1 MTEGSSALEAYLTDH
16 LAGSVSGSD
25 LAKRGAKNN
34 EGPMS
39 TFFADL
45 AREIDIDRRTLESI
59 ASQVGVQAHP
69 LKQAGAVAAERLSRF
84 KVDHRMTGSPQLSLL
99 LELELLYLGIQ
110 GKQVLWRTL
119 PVVARNEPRL
129 AEFDFGKLSDRAQ
142 EQLDAVEEQRLK
154 VAATALS
161 G

>member
-1 MTEGSSALEAYLTDH
+1 MTEGSSALQAYLTDH
-16 LAGSVSGSD
+16 MAGSVSASD

-34 EGPMS
+34 EGPMG

-45 AREIDIDRRTLESI
+45 AREIDADRRTLKSV
-59 ASQVGVQAHP
+59 ASQLGVKAHP
-69 LKQAGAVAAERLSRF
+69 FKQAGAVAAERLSRF
-84 KVDHRMTGSPQLSLL
+84 KIDHRMTGSSQLSLL

-119 PVVARNEPRL
+119 QAVASNELRL
-129 AEFDFGKLSDRAQ
+129 AEFDFGKLADRAQ
-142 EQLDAVEEQRLK
+142 NQLDAVEEQRLK
-154 VAATALS
+154 AAATALS